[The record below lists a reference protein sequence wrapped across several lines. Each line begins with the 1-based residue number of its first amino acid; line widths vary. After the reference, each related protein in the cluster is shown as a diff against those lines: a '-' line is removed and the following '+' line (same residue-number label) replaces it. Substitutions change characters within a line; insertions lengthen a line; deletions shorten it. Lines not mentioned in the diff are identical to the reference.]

1 MADQDFECYQCWDQK
16 RISVVIN
23 KEAVS
28 VDRAT
33 FMATHAPMNSIA
45 YLNAPRQ
52 IKDTSEAK
60 LLEEL
65 RSRAEDDL
73 HTFCVIQGIPG
84 TGKSHLIRWLKERY
98 AALNQETGG
107 SDVIL
112 LIERANS
119 SLRSTLLQIIQSDVF
134 DSSMFSDQLDRL
146 KSATDQLSKRGLA
159 DTILNNLQVATNE
172 VVLKESEQPSSRIR
186 RNIEKFLL
194 DYVIREELKEEG
206 GPIERIVRFLAGQDR
221 TALSDDEMPT
231 FQASDF
237 GFQIDFLRKI
247 KNQQDGYLE
256 AKKLAESLNLKPELR
271 EELAT
276 YLNRLLS
283 FAIGL
288 TTALSADELKQM
300 FNDLRRELRQQGRQ
314 LALFIEDIAVFTGL
328 DAGLVDVLATQ
339 HTGEGNREF
348 CRLLSMV
355 GITDGYYTDHFPDN
369 MKQRITHRLTLNTSN
384 QGQLESHLLTQPHAV
399 ADLAARYLNAIR
411 LSQDELEAWQL
422 RGAQPDR
429 LPSRCYSCTFRPTCH
444 AAFGY
449 AEIANATEDG
459 ALRIGL
465 YPFNQRALWTM
476 YSRIDTSKNSRTPR
490 TLLNNV
496 IEYVLQSHGRQI
508 SQGQFPPM
516 SRDLGSDFSPPT
528 LEKPAQRSI
537 ITGQSGSPD
546 AANRIETLSLFW
558 GNRTVDATVDTDGQQ
573 LVGGLRK
580 EVFDAFGLPFIDG
593 DGVVTPAP
601 PVAPPKPTTPPP
613 TPTPVT
619 QPAAQPQPE
628 DPLTTDI
635 ERWRTGSKLQNYEK
649 LVDRLFEFAGSFI
662 DWETYHIP
670 ASLVEDRLKR
680 AKFVIED
687 QAGRSRRS
695 HRLEFK
701 RSDELALVLH
711 ALSDLHGDVQTLE
724 PSKLGSHITTLSSW
738 MRGQEPRIV
747 QFVRQPGTESGS
759 SLSLCEALVQNNL
772 LMACLGDELEP
783 DSSTPQDLFFELVEA
798 SPIARSASWGELIES
813 APKTHSSVWVRSMKN
828 IERNVDQLRRELF
841 PSFNCAQGRSK
852 DLRFLDAA
860 TALDLLDGFTEQNW
874 KLEAIDIN
882 PDGDLWTSVTDTYKV
897 LQQYFVQALK
907 YDLQQLQDYLQ
918 RLRNIIG
925 EDSAED
931 VLRAISDL
939 LENLRQNQI
948 GYSFEENTDLTAT
961 RLEECLTSLQ
971 GIPVEGET
979 MKLALWLSGAGQL
992 MRDTKE
998 YLDYLE
1004 RFHRVADAIEKQ
1016 LTKKIQDLRS
1026 SSGGVPIDQKVEN
1039 QYQGIRQSLAHIL
1052 ELSTSK
1058 EKAQ

>member
-1 MADQDFECYQCWDQK
+1 MADQTFERYQCWDQK

-33 FMATHAPMNSIA
+33 FMGTHAPMNSIA
-45 YLNAPRQ
+45 YLNAPHQ
-52 IKDTSEAK
+52 IKDTSEAR

-65 RSRAEDDL
+65 CSRAEDDL

-107 SDVIL
+107 HDVIL

-134 DSSMFSDQLDRL
+134 DSSLFSDQLDRL
-146 KSATDQLSKRGLA
+146 KTATDQLSKRGLA
-159 DTILNNLQVATNE
+159 DTILNNLQVATHE
-172 VVLKESEQPSSRIR
+172 VTLKESEQPSSRIR

-194 DYVIREELKEEG
+194 DYVIREELKREG

-221 TALSDDEMPT
+221 TALSDDELPT

-237 GFQIDFLRKI
+237 DFQIDFLRKI
-247 KNQQDGYLE
+247 RSQQDGYLE

-276 YLNRLLS
+276 YLNRLLG
-283 FAIGL
+283 FAIGR

-300 FNDLRRELRQQGRQ
+300 FNDLRRELRRQGRQ

-339 HTGEGNREF
+339 HTGEGNRDF

-355 GITDGYYTDHFPDN
+355 GITDSYYTDHFPDN
-369 MKQRITHRLTLNTSN
+369 MKQRITHRLTLNTSS
-384 QGQLESHLLTQPHAV
+384 QGQLESHLLTQPDAV

-411 LSQDELEAWQL
+411 LSQDELEAWHQG
-422 RGAQPDR
+422 GAQPDR
-429 LPSRCYSCTFRPTCH
+429 LPNRCHSCTFRPTCH
-444 AAFGY
+444 GAFGY
-449 AEIANATEDG
+449 AEIGEAAEDG

-490 TLLNNV
+490 TLLNSV
-496 IEYVLQSHGRQI
+496 IEYVLQSHGSQI
-508 SQGQFPPM
+508 SQGQFPPIA
-516 SRDLGSDFSPPT
+516 RDLGSDFTPPT
-528 LEKPAQRSI
+528 LEKPAQRTL

-573 LVGGLRK
+573 LVGSLRK

-593 DGVVTPAP
+593 DGVVTPTP
-601 PVAPPKPTTPPP
+601 PVAPPKPTPPPP

-619 QPAAQPQPE
+619 QPPPQPQPE
-628 DPLTTDI
+628 DPLTEDI
-635 ERWRTGSKLQNYEK
+635 ERWRTGSRLQNYET
-649 LVDRLFEFAGSFI
+649 LSRGMVDLASTFI
-662 DWETYHIP
+662 DWEAYGIP
-670 ASLVEDRLKR
+670 ASLLGDRLR
-680 AKFVIED
+680 QARFIIEG
-687 QAGRSRRS
+687 QAGRVTRS
-695 HRLEFK
+695 YYIEFK

-711 ALSDLHGDVQTLE
+711 ALTGLQENMQTLE
-724 PSKLGSHITTLSSW
+724 PSKLGSHLATLSSW
-738 MRGQEPRIV
+738 IREQEPRIV
-747 QFVRQPGTESGS
+747 EFVRQPNTGIESPT
-759 SLSLCEALVQNNL
+759 SLVEL
-772 LMACLGDELEP
+772 LLQDMLLIACLGDGLEP
-783 DSSTPQDLFFELVEA
+783 DSLTPQDLFFELIKA
-798 SPIARSASWGELIES
+798 SPRARSASWGELIES
-813 APKTHSSVWVRSMKN
+813 AQETHSSVWVRSMKN

-841 PSFNCAQGRSK
+841 PSFNCAQGRSR

-860 TALDLLDGFTEQNW
+860 TALDLLEGFTEQDW

-907 YDLQQLQDYLQ
+907 YDLQQLQDYHQ
-918 RLRNIIG
+918 RLKTAIG
-925 EDSAED
+925 NDSAED

-939 LENLRQNQI
+939 LEDLRQNQI
-948 GYSFEENTDLTAT
+948 GYSFDEVSDLTAT
-961 RLEECLTSLQ
+961 RLEECRTSLQ
-971 GIPVEGET
+971 EVPTERET
-979 MKLALWLSGAGQL
+979 VQLALWLSGAGQL
-992 MRDTKE
+992 VRDTRKF
-998 YLDYLE
+998 LDYLE
-1004 RFHRVADAIEKQ
+1004 GFRKLAAAKEKW
-1016 LTKKIQDLRS
+1016 LAEKIQESRS
-1026 SSGGVPIDQKVEN
+1026 SCRISDQTVES
-1039 QYQGIRQSLAHIL
+1039 QYQEIRQLLAQIL
-1052 ELSTSK
+1052 GLSTLK